1 MTSLMSETSGD
12 CSTMSSRVAIPL
24 ILGLLVSAC
33 QNDKLEQGAPQ
44 LIVEAQPEPRQT
56 RLQEPEG
63 LDLGDIPLSSIT
75 VATFRLENRSTY
87 ALSNLQANV
96 ISLTG
101 GELTVTTIPTNLE
114 GGEVSE
120 LGLWVKVPREESFE
134 AVLELT
140 SNAPIP
146 TRVILRGEGVFIGE
160 PKLQVSW
167 DTATVHPTT
176 DECQTNNG
184 TIACTTSLLQFTSTP
199 AGRTTTQRVT
209 IENRPEP
216 GTCIPP
222 ENPDGSQSCDPV
234 CVLTI
239 SPDPSADDIGLGFRS
254 GQQFSMVGSAP
265 LPLLLAPTS
274 DACPDIPGIV
284 RGPVELLLQFQGSDI
299 EGTFEDAWLLESD
312 APNVQL
318 LEVPV
323 AVDVRE
329 APISIVNAREC
340 DLETTSQCN
349 VDEEYEPLEIVFL
362 DGTESF
368 DPTGLTLVDY
378 RWEFIAVPDGLD
390 PDLLEPM
397 GETTPIFGFTAPLA
411 GTYKIG
417 LTVTNEIGV
426 ESLVTESSVL
436 TVEVV
441 PSSQL
446 HIQLVWDSATTDHD
460 LHLVYASPIPAT
472 EGSAYHANWDCYWK
486 SCKTNC
492 DQFSVRPCDNPTQW
506 FPDYPAFEGPNPRL
520 DIDDTFGLG
529 PENIN
534 IDSPADGL
542 YKVYV
547 HYYAIGSAE
556 DSVRSYATLRIY
568 GNGLLR
574 AEYQRALEKN
584 QLWSIA
590 ELDWRVDTGLSVSPI
605 PSDDATEI
613 GTIQDV
619 SFLPSDGLGIRE
631 TN

>member
-1 MTSLMSETSGD
+1 MSA
-12 CSTMSSRVAIPL
+12 RVAIPL
-24 ILGLLVSAC
+24 VLLLVVGAC
-33 QNDKLEQGAPQ
+33 QKDTLEQGVPQ
-44 LIVEAQPEPRQT
+44 LIVEAEPEPRQT

-75 VATFRLENRSTY
+75 LATFRLENRSTY
-87 ALSNLQANV
+87 LLTDLEAT
-96 ISLTG
+96 IIELTG
-101 GELTVTTIPTNLE
+101 GEVTITNIPTTLE
-114 GGEVSE
+114 GGEVSQLE
-120 LGLWVKVPREESFE
+120 LWVKVPFEESFE
-134 AVLELT
+134 AVIELT

-146 TRVILRGEGVFIGE
+146 TRLVLRGTGVFIGE
-160 PKLQVSW
+160 PHLEVSW
-167 DTATVHPTT
+167 DSTIHPTSE
-176 DECQTNNG
+176 ECE
-184 TIACTTSLLQFTSTP
+184 TIAGRTECTTSVLQFTSTP
-199 AGRTTTQRVT
+199 AGRTTTQRLT
-209 IENRPEP
+209 IENRPEA

-222 ENPDGSQSCDPV
+222 QNPDGTPSCEPV

-239 SPDPSADDIGLGFRS
+239 APDPAADNVGLGFRL
-254 GQQFSMVGSAP
+254 GERFSMVGSAP
-265 LPLLLAPTS
+265 LPLLLAPS
-274 DACPDIPGIV
+274 AEGCPDVPGVV
-284 RGPVELLLQFQGSDI
+284 RGPVELLLQFQGSEA

-312 APNVQL
+312 APNVQA

-329 APISIVNAREC
+329 APISVVNAREC
-340 DLETTSQCN
+340 DLDTTTQCN
-349 VDEEYEPLEIVFL
+349 VDEDYEPLEIIFL

-368 DPTGLTLVDY
+368 DPTGLTIVDY
-378 RWEFIAVPDGLD
+378 RWEFLSVPDGLD
-390 PDLLEPM
+390 PDLLEPL
-397 GETTPIFGFTAPLA
+397 GETTPILGFTAPLA
-411 GTYKIG
+411 GTYEIG

-426 ESLVTESSVL
+426 ESLLTETSVL
-436 TVEVV
+436 TLEVV

-460 LHLVYASPIPAT
+460 LHLVYASPIPDT
-472 EGSAYHANWDCYWK
+472 EGSAYHTTWDCYWK

-492 DQFSVRPCDNPTQW
+492 DQFSQRPCDSPTQW

-556 DSVRSYATLRIY
+556 DSVPSYATLRIY

-574 AEYQRALEKN
+574 AEYQRVLEKN

-631 TN
+631 IN

>member
-1 MTSLMSETSGD
+1 MSVK
-12 CSTMSSRVAIPL
+12 VAIPAM
-24 ILGLLVSAC
+24 LLLMVCAC
-33 QNDKLEQGAPQ
+33 QNDTLEQGVPQ
-44 LIVEAQPEPRQT
+44 LVVEAEPSPSQT

-75 VATFRLENRSTY
+75 IASFRLENRSTY
-87 ALSNLQANV
+87 ALKDLEAQIVES
-96 ISLTG
+96 SG
-101 GELTVTTIPTNLE
+101 GEVIVSTIPTNLE

-120 LGLWVKVPREESFE
+120 LKFWVKVPQEENFE
-134 AVLELT
+134 AVIDLV

-146 TRVILRGEGVFIGE
+146 TRLVLRGTGIFIGE
-160 PKLQVSW
+160 PRLEVSW
-167 DTATVHPTT
+167 DAVIHPLAE
-176 DECQTNNG
+176 ECDGSTG
-184 TIACTTSLLQFTSTP
+184 RIDCTTETLTFTSTP
-199 AGRTTTQRVT
+199 AGRTTTQRIT

-222 ENPDGSQSCDPV
+222 VNEDGTPSCQPA
-234 CVLTI
+234 CVVAI
-239 SPDPSADDIGLGFRS
+239 APDPQANDIGLGFRD
-254 GQQFSMVGSAP
+254 GEQFSMVGSTP
-265 LPLLLAPTS
+265 LPLLLAP
-274 DACPDIPGIV
+274 AAPECPDIQGIV
-284 RGPVELLLQFQGSDI
+284 RGPIELLLQFSGSEV
-299 EGTFEDAWLLESD
+299 EGTFTDAWLLESD
-312 APNVQL
+312 APNVQV

-323 AVDVRE
+323 SVDVRE

-349 VDEEYEPLEIVFL
+349 VDEEYEPLEIIFL

-378 RWEFIAVPDGLD
+378 QWEVLEGPGGLD
-390 PDLLEPM
+390 PALLEPL

-411 GTYKIG
+411 GTYKVG

-426 ESLVTESSVL
+426 ESLVTETSVL
-436 TVEVV
+436 TLEVV

-460 LHLVYASPIPAT
+460 LHLVYTSPIPEA
-472 EGSAYHANWDCYWK
+472 EGNAYHATWDCYWK

-492 DQFSVRPCDNPTQW
+492 DQFSLRPCDSPTQW

-534 IDSPADGL
+534 IDAPADGQ

-556 DSVRSYATLRIY
+556 DSVRSFATLRIY
-568 GNGLLR
+568 GNGLLK

-590 ELDWRVDTGLSVSPI
+590 ELDWNNDTGLSVSPI

-631 TN
+631 IN